1 MQPESYPVVGLFQND
16 TQVEIRLFLEMVPE
30 EVVLSPGHSVEL
42 LARPSADL
50 LPLDIQPV
58 DGGFQIHA
66 YREWDPSWHVRF
78 RGQVIRAGHPTV
90 LKDFE

>member
-1 MQPESYPVVGLFQND
+1 MQPDSYPVVGLFQND

-50 LPLDIQPV
+50 LPLDIEAV
-58 DGGFQIHA
+58 DGGFHVHA
-66 YREWDPSWHVRF
+66 RREWDPNWHVRF
-78 RGQVIRAGHPTV
+78 RGQVIKARHPTV
-90 LKDFE
+90 LKEFE